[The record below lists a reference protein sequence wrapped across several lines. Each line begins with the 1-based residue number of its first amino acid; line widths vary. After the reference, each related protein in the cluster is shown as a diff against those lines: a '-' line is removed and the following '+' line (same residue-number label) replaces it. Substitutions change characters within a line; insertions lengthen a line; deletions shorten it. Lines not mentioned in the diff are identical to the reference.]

1 MSGPSFAAR
10 LFAMIEKAP
19 VLSRLAEP
27 ANAAVAAIMPRGRAR
42 SVVSGTWLGHPAHPF
57 LVTMPIGCWTGAS
70 LLDLAGQRRAARL
83 MIGAGIVSTLP
94 VAVTGASDWVDT
106 AGAERQVG
114 LVHAAAN
121 AAATTTY
128 ALSWW
133 ARRRD
138 RQMLGFSLALAG
150 AALASVGGWL
160 GGHLAYSLGVGVD
173 TNAFQAGPQ
182 SWTLLD
188 LRRDEVT
195 SRPSRTE
202 VDGVALIVAADRG
215 RLCVLADRC
224 SHRGGP
230 LSEGAL
236 RDGVVTCPWHG
247 SRFDIATGEVVEGPA
262 VVAQP
267 VYDVRSEDGRIAV
280 RRFEPRA
287 LRTNVT

>member
-1 MSGPSFAAR
+1 MREPSLATRAFA
-10 LFAMIEKAP
+10 LIENAP
-19 VLSRLAEP
+19 LLGRLADP

-70 LLDLAGQRRAARL
+70 LLDLSGQRRAART
-83 MIGAGIVSTLP
+83 MIGAGVLSALP

-114 LVHAAAN
+114 LIHAAAN
-121 AAATTTY
+121 AAATSTY

-138 RQMLGFSLALAG
+138 RQLLGFSLALAG
-150 AALASVGGWL
+150 AALATVGGWL

-173 TNAFQAGPQ
+173 TNAFQTGPG
-182 SWTLLD
+182 SWTPLD
-188 LRRDEVT
+188 VRPDQLT
-195 SRPSRTE
+195 SGPVRAE
-202 VDGVALIVAADRG
+202 VDGVALLVASERG

-230 LSEGAL
+230 LS
-236 RDGVVTCPWHG
+236 DGELKDGIVTCPWHG
-247 SRFDIATGEVVEGPA
+247 SRFDVASGQVVEGPA

-267 VYDVRSEDGRIAV
+267 SYDVRCQDGRIAV
-280 RRFEPRA
+280 RRSEPRA

>member
-1 MSGPSFAAR
+1 MRTPSFAER
-10 LFAMIEKAP
+10 FFALIENAP
-19 VLSRLAEP
+19 PLGRLADP
-27 ANAAVAAIMPRGRAR
+27 VNAAVAAVMPRGRAR
-42 SVVSGTWLGHPAHPF
+42 SALAGTWLGHPAHPF
-57 LVTMPIGCWTGAS
+57 LVTMPIGFWTGAS
-70 LLDLAGQRRAARL
+70 LLDLAGQRRAART
-83 MIGAGIVSTLP
+83 MIGAGILSAFP

-121 AAATTTY
+121 AAATSTY

-138 RQMLGFSLALAG
+138 RQVLGFSLALAG
-150 AALASVGGWL
+150 AALASAGGWL

-173 TNAFQAGPQ
+173 TNAFQTGPQ
-182 SWTLLD
+182 SWTPLD
-188 LRRDEVT
+188 VPPEQLMLGPAQAEA
-195 SRPSRTE
+195 
-202 VDGVALIVAADRG
+202 DGVALFVASDHG

-230 LSEGAL
+230 LSDGEL
-236 RDGVVTCPWHG
+236 KDGVVTCPWHG
-247 SRFDIATGEVVEGPA
+247 SRFDAASGQVVEGPA

-267 VYDVRSEDGRIAV
+267 SYDVRCQDGRIAV
-280 RRFEPRA
+280 RRSEPRA

>member
-1 MSGPSFAAR
+1 
-10 LFAMIEKAP
+10 
-19 VLSRLAEP
+19 
-27 ANAAVAAIMPRGRAR
+27 AAIMPRGRAR